1 MLLWK
6 EIQDVKAE
14 IIIIFFVITQVL
26 LNRLLSNLVEK
37 YFLRK
42 EIVIFVLNQIDR

>member
-14 IIIIFFVITQVL
+14 IIIIFVITQVL

-37 YFLRK
+37 HFLRK